1 MHTVIASPRPTSF
14 WVIAVVALLWNLL
27 GVVMFVLQVGM
38 SPETLAALPA
48 DQRSLHEATPP
59 WVNIAFGVAV
69 FGGVLGAL
77 GLLMKKCWAV
87 WMFLLSLLGLV
98 VQLASVYAMTPAW
111 QVQGPAGAILPV
123 VLVLIAAFLWWY
135 ARKAAVKGWIA

>member
-1 MHTVIASPRPTSF
+1 MNTVIASPRPTSF

-27 GVVMFVLQVGM
+27 GVVMFVMQVGM
-38 SPETLAALPA
+38 SPETIAALPV
-48 DQRSLHEATPP
+48 DQRSLYEAAPP

-77 GLLMKKCWAV
+77 GLLMKKRWAV

-111 QVQGPAGAILPV
+111 QVQGPGGAIMPA
-123 VLVLIAAFLWWY
+123 VLVLIAVFLWWY
-135 ARKAAVKGWIA
+135 ARKAAARGWIA